1 MFKQLVE
8 LSASQPWLAFLLIA
22 VFAAVVGSFLN
33 VVIYRLPIMMER
45 KWRAEA
51 AEMMDSPVTS
61 QSEQDA
67 EPFNL
72 LLPGSRCGSCGVT
85 IKPWH
90 NIPVLSWLLLRGKC
104 AACGEG
110 YSVRYPLV
118 EAFTALLSV
127 FVVWH
132 YQFSALGFAVVLFS
146 WLLIC
151 LTFIDADT
159 YLLPDPLNYIL
170 LWSGLLTHLWL
181 GTMPLEDAILGAV
194 FGYLS
199 LWSVYWA
206 FKLLTGKEGMGY
218 GDFKLLAAL
227 GAWCGWQQ
235 LPLIILLSSLVGAVL
250 GIAMILFGDKD
261 KQQPIPFGPYLAIA
275 GWIAML
281 WGDEITQAYLEMVL

>member
-1 MFKQLVE
+1 M
-8 LSASQPWLAFLLIA
+8 LSPLFDLYASQPWLAFLLVAI
-22 VFAAVVGSFLN
+22 FSAVVGSFLN

-45 KWRAEA
+45 KWQQELAELSGQ
-51 AEMMDSPVTS
+51 EGET
-61 QSEQDA
+61 EQA
-67 EPFNL
+67 PFNL
-72 LLPGSRCGSCGVT
+72 MLPPSRCGSCGVN

-90 NIPVLSWLLLRGKC
+90 NIPVLSWLLLGGKC
-104 AACGEG
+104 ASCGTH
-110 YSVRYPLV
+110 YSIRYPLI
-118 EAFTALLSV
+118 EALTGLLSV
-127 FVVWH
+127 FVMWH
-132 YQFSALGFAVVLFS
+132 YQFAPLGFAVVLFT

-170 LWSGLLTHLWL
+170 LWSGLLVHLWL
-181 GTMPLEDAILGAV
+181 GTLPLEDAILGAV

-227 GAWCGWQQ
+227 GAWCGWQL

-250 GIAMILFGDKD
+250 GIAMIVLANKD

-281 WGDEITQAYLEMVL
+281 WGNEITQAYIAFIQ